1 MQTVDNAQDNAL
13 NADDISRFLRLHP
26 HFFEEHAHLL
36 ADIVVPSPHG
46 NGAIS
51 LTERQQLAQRDKIR
65 VLEVKLAE
73 LIAFA
78 KENDMTSAKVHALS
92 VKLLSSV
99 GLNQVVQ
106 TTKQF
111 LLNDF
116 NVSQVFINV
125 WQPNIGQDKTHAIF
139 ASIDDPLR
147 DWALGL
153 NAPLC
158 GEVPEP
164 IKNHCEANIASCCVI
179 PLKRYQEGSTNNNIV
194 GFLML
199 GSTEEKRFRT
209 VMGGVYLSQIGCLVS
224 ASISQAL

>member
-1 MQTVDNAQDNAL
+1 METADNAQDKSL

-26 HFFEEHAHLL
+26 HFFEEHPHLL

-46 NGAIS
+46 SGTIS

-78 KENDMTSAKVHALS
+78 KENDMTGAKIHALS

-106 TTKQF
+106 TTQQF

-125 WQPNIGQDKTHAIF
+125 WQPNIGQDKTHEIF

-147 DWALGL
+147 EWALGL
-153 NAPLC
+153 NSPFC
-158 GEVPEP
+158 GEVPKP
-164 IKNHCEANIASCCVI
+164 IKNRCEADISSCCVV
-179 PLKRYQEGSTNNNIV
+179 PLKRYQEVTTGNTAV
-194 GFLML
+194 GLLML
-199 GSTEEKRFRT
+199 GSTESKRFKT
-209 VMGGVYLSQIGCLVS
+209 DMGSVYLSQIGGLVS
-224 ASISQAL
+224 AAISQAL

>member
-1 MQTVDNAQDNAL
+1 METIDNAQDNAL
-13 NADDISRFLRLHP
+13 NADDISHFLRLHP

-46 NGAIS
+46 SGTIS

-65 VLEVKLAE
+65 VLEVNLAE

-78 KENDMTSAKVHALS
+78 KENDTTSAKIHTLS

-106 TTKQF
+106 TTQQF

-116 NVSQVFINV
+116 NVSQVFISV
-125 WQPNIGQDKTHAIF
+125 WQPNIGQDKTHEIF

-147 DWALGL
+147 EWALGL
-153 NAPLC
+153 NAPFC

-164 IKNHCEANIASCCVI
+164 IKNRCEADIASCCVI
-179 PLKRYQEGSTNNNIV
+179 PLKRYQEVTTDNNTV
-194 GFLML
+194 GLLML
-199 GSTEEKRFRT
+199 GSTESKRFKT
-209 VMGGVYLSQIGCLVS
+209 DMGSVYLSQMGGLVS
-224 ASISQAL
+224 TAISQAL